1 MTQQI
6 HALHALW
13 CKLTGQSP
21 EEIRYATC
29 ERLLFEYV
37 HSGFTEDN
45 LLHVL
50 TFIMHQNQK
59 ASHPRYRTRLL
70 FHRIMDLETFAS
82 ILGEAGPWYRNRK
95 QKPTAKSLT
104 VAAFRGEA
112 PQVEQSGSTRSVKEI
127 FKSLQQ

>member
-1 MTQQI
+1 MTDQLKT
-6 HALHALW
+6 LHGLW

-21 EEIRYATC
+21 DEIRYATC
-29 ERLLFEYV
+29 ERLLFDYV
-37 HSGFTEDN
+37 NNGFTEDN

-95 QKPTAKSLT
+95 RPHTEKART

-112 PQVEQSGSTRSVKEI
+112 PAVEQPGSTRHISEI
-127 FKSLQQ
+127 FKALP